1 MRRALTGLGCAALLL
16 TGCGRAAE
24 ENVANAPQPAASSSG
39 ASAPSVASPVSL
51 VPHEKLASTVP
62 ELEGW
67 THPAP
72 SSATV
77 SLPAP
82 AAHVLTTY
90 TRGRAQID
98 LEITDTGGHPDYVG
112 SLSKVAGTSFS
123 QTASNGYLK
132 GTTLGG
138 FPAVESWNHVHKLGD
153 ISVLID
159 GRFIVHATGTQLESV
174 ETLRTLIEKVDLSK
188 VK

>member
-1 MRRALTGLGCAALLL
+1 VTRALIGVGCATLVAI
-16 TGCGRAAE
+16 GCGRAAE
-24 ENVANAPQPAASSSG
+24 ENVANAPAPPV
-39 ASAPSVASPVSL
+39 ASAPPAAPAPAVAL
-51 VPHEKLASTVP
+51 VPHEKLAATVP

-77 SLPAP
+77 TDPAP

-90 TRGRAQID
+90 TRGKAQID
-98 LEITDTGGHPDYVG
+98 LEIMDTGGHPDYVG

-123 QTASNGYLK
+123 QTASNGYMK

-138 FPAVESWNHVHKLGD
+138 SPAVESWNHVHKLGD

-159 GRFIVHATGTQLESV
+159 RRFIVHATGTGLDGV
-174 ETLRTLIEKVDLSK
+174 ETLRTLVEKVDLKK

>member
-1 MRRALTGLGCAALLL
+1 MTRAVAALLAAAL
-16 TGCGRAAE
+16 VAGACGRAAE
-24 ENVANAPQPAASSSG
+24 ENVANVPAPGTPAPV
-39 ASAPSVASPVSL
+39 APPGPAVPVVPL
-51 VPHEKLASTVP
+51 IPHEKLAATVP

-90 TRGRAQID
+90 TRGKAQID
-98 LEITDTGGHPDYVG
+98 LEIMDTGGHPDYVG

-138 FPAVESWNHVHKLGD
+138 SPAVESWNHVHKLGD

-159 GRFIVHATGTQLESV
+159 RRFIVHATGTGLDGV
-174 ETLRTLIEKVDLSK
+174 ETLRTLVEKVDLSK